1 MKANLGANC
10 VGVFVLLV
18 AATLGAWNNGPSG
31 NAATNLDSEC
41 SNPPY
46 ATHDWVADHA
56 LDVLPDAEKEWLEP
70 HKALYLLG
78 TEAPDNRNIPSS
90 CGAPNTGYD
99 DRSRGHSVEWN
110 DDGTT
115 MVNDRAA
122 VRAQE
127 EYSKAVLAFQQEEPG
142 HAAYYLGAM
151 AHYIGDV
158 SQYGHSWPHEVNHS
172 NYEGWA
178 ATRTDSFNEGV
189 FESFIVLDSLVRR
202 TPYTAV
208 RRISQATFAGRGS
221 ILPASK
227 MDSLYPSRPPE
238 FVESVGHSLNL
249 GVNELADV
257 LHTFFLNVVSE

>member
-1 MKANLGANC
+1 MKTGLCFGA
-10 VGVFVLLV
+10 VAALLV
-18 AATLGAWNNGPSG
+18 AVPHAGNEGPAG
-31 NAATNLDSEC
+31 NASTNLDSEC
-41 SNPPY
+41 SSPPY
-46 ATHDWVADHA
+46 ATHDWIADHA
-56 LDVLPDAEKEWLEP
+56 LDILPDDEKAWLVP
-70 HKALYLLG
+70 PKTLYLLG
-78 TEAPDNRNIPSS
+78 TEAPDSRNIPAS

-99 DRSRGHSVEWN
+99 DRSSGHSVEWN
-110 DDGTT
+110 DDATE
-115 MVNDRAA
+115 MVKDRAA

-127 EYSKAVLAFQQEEPG
+127 EYGKAVVAFLQGEPA
-142 HAAYYLGAM
+142 HAAFYLGAM

-158 SQYGHSWPHEVNHS
+158 AQYGHSWPDEVNHS

-189 FESFIVLDSLVRR
+189 FESFIVADSLVRR

-208 RRISQATFAGRGS
+208 KRISQATFGGKDS
-221 ILPASK
+221 IPPAPT
-227 MDSLYPSRPPE
+227 MDGLYPTRPQE